1 MSLLAPLQGDRR
13 IYRVNPVAKIV
24 ALLPLSVCVLLTL
37 DWVSACMAVVGEL
50 LLFAAAGLHDR
61 ALWWRSVP
69 VWLAAPLAGLSMTL
83 YGQASGATYLELG
96 LVHVTEG
103 SVAIG
108 LATVARVL
116 AVALPAVVL
125 LATIDPTDL
134 ADGLAQVVHL
144 PSRFVLGALA
154 GLRLVGLFVRDWR
167 SLELAR
173 RARGV
178 ADTGRLRRLLN
189 QALALLVLAIR
200 RGGKLATAMEARGFD
215 GPTPRTWARPSPFGT
230 AELVTIACGI
240 GLAAVSVTAAL
251 LAGTWNFILS

>member
-1 MSLLAPLQGDRR
+1 MSVLAPAAGRQR
-13 IYRVNPVAKIV
+13 IYRVNPVAKIA

-37 DWVSACMAVVGEL
+37 DWLSACVAVVGEL
-50 LLFAAAGLHDR
+50 LLFAVAGLR
-61 ALWWRSVP
+61 SRSLWLRTLP

-83 YGQASGATYLELG
+83 YGRASGTSYVQLG
-96 LVHVTEG
+96 FLHVTDG
-103 SVAIG
+103 SLAIG
-108 LATVARVL
+108 AATVARVL

-125 LATIDPTDL
+125 FATIDPTDL
-134 ADGLAQVVHL
+134 ADGLAQVLRL

-178 ADTGRLRRLLN
+178 ADTGRLRRVLN
-189 QALALLVLAIR
+189 QAVALLVLAIR

-215 GPTPRTWARPSPFGT
+215 GPAPRTWARPSPFGT
-230 AELVTIACGI
+230 AEVVTIACGTAL
-240 GLAAVSVTAAL
+240 GLASVAAAL
-251 LAGTWNFILS
+251 AAGTWNFVLT